1 MLKLK
6 KAFTMAEVLV
16 ALGVLGVLTA
26 MVLPGIV
33 KNNQKHFSGAILGR
47 AVAQIEQ
54 GNKNIIQTANLNNEN
69 GNYYEVMGLITRGDI
84 LGATANQVLKIIDFG
99 NFEQLVMGFWGL
111 EPTEIPV
118 NSVKTIKN
126 FDGTE
131 ISADDTKFILTNGR
145 RYNFTKLPASV
156 AICSTALNVGAE
168 NINRLGDIDFDIPH
182 IFIYIDT
189 TGLTKPPNVF
199 GKDIFLFTLKNNG
212 NLVPWSTVRGDR
224 GGLEHTADVVRD
236 GFRITYY

>member
-33 KNNQKHFSGAILGR
+33 KNNQKHFSGAVLGR

-69 GNYYEVMGLITRGDI
+69 GNYYEVLGLITRGDI

-145 RYNFTKLPASV
+145 RYNFTKLPASAV
-156 AICSTALNVGAE
+156 IYSTAATSGAD
-168 NINRLGDIDFDIPH
+168 NKTLSDIDFNIPH
-182 IFIYIDT
+182 ILIYIDT

-212 NLVPWSTVRGDR
+212 NLVPWSTARGAR